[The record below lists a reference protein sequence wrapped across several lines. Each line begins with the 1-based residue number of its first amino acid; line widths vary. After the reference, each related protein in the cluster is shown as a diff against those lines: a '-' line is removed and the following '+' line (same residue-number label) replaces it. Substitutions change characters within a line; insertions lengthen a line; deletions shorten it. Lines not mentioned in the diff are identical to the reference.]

1 MLSNREMN
9 DLMDNGPTILDS
21 ASPQEVAS
29 IELKNR
35 LNGFSSKSKWAKAFW
50 CLFTT

>member
-9 DLMDNGPTILDS
+9 DLMDNGPTFLDN

-35 LNGFSSKSKWAKAFW
+35 LNGFSSKSKWAKAVYYF
-50 CLFTT
+50 FTT